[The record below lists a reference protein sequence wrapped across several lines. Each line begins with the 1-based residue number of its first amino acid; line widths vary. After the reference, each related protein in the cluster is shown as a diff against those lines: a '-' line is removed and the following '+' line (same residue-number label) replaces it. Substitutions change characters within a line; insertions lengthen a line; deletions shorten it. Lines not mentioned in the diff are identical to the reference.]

1 MKYIETEQPWSVIAL
16 LAIGTVAV
24 GVVVAALTSSIVSF
38 FCGAAFVVVVVRLII
53 MLERY

>member
-1 MKYIETEQPWSVIAL
+1 MKYLDTEQPWPVPAL

-24 GVVVAALTSSIVSF
+24 GVVVAALTSPVVAF

-53 MLERY
+53 WLG